1 MKKMKNVKKNRRSK
15 FDFMGLILWGM
26 MYSSMY
32 CTPVLLIAR
41 SERFCLKKR

>member
-26 MYSSMY
+26 MYSSMNNTY
-32 CTPVLLIAR
+32 YNNITEL
-41 SERFCLKKR
+41 